1 MKNFAGKLRRARGKN
16 TAARLRRSVRLG
28 RKTAVKEVGR
38 TDILLT
44 GTPNVGKTT
53 LFNALT
59 GKHNRTGNYHG
70 VTAAVSCANGRH
82 GTIGSVYDVPGLYT
96 LKSGKNEEK
105 IAAQALSDA
114 KKHGVKIVQAVNA
127 CALERSL
134 PLYFELRANGCD
146 VILAVTMADKL
157 RRRGGALDME
167 KLSAALG
174 APCFEVNALNKK
186 SVREFEE
193 FLVGFDFR
201 AAAKPNGDSVAMR
214 RRGAI
219 DGYVPAR
226 KNKNSGANPA
236 GGWLLPAF
244 FLAVLGVFY
253 LAFGAR
259 SPVARA
265 KESIENAFG
274 FLAERTGGAIKSP
287 VAKNV
292 ICGGVLRGVGGVLSF
307 LPQLAVLYLFS
318 EAAEES
324 GLASY
329 LAYETDGFFSML
341 SLSGRAAFCVFLGYG
356 CTAAGISSSAALENK
371 NAEKRAIGC
380 LYLVPCS
387 AKLPVYLTLL
397 SSFAANAFW
406 GAVALY
412 VLGTGAGLLVS
423 SFCGGKEEDF
433 IMEIADFCVPSPL
446 FIAKKLLFRL
456 KEFIIKVSGA
466 VLVFT
471 VCAYV
476 LASVNFSGACA
487 TEDSILAWV
496 SKRLAVLFYPMGV
509 TDWRAA
515 FAAAGGFAAKE
526 NVAGLLAALC
536 PEGLRLSREAG
547 AAYLTFVALMPP
559 CIAAVSAAAK
569 EIGARAAWRYALL
582 QVGGAFLCAYFV
594 YFIFSRGAGTVILCL
609 SLASAATAAVTAA
622 TLRKR
627 KKELK
632 RR

>member
-1 MKNFAGKLRRARGKN
+1 M
-16 TAARLRRSVRLG
+16 
-28 RKTAVKEVGR
+28 
-38 TDILLT
+38 DILLT

-59 GKHNRTGNYHG
+59 GRHNRTGNYHG
-70 VTAAVSCANGRH
+70 VTAAVSCAEGRAEN
-82 GTIGSVYDVPGLYT
+82 IGAVYDVPGLYT

-105 IAAQALSDA
+105 IAARALNVA
-114 KKHGVKIVQAVNA
+114 KKNGVKIVQVMNA

-134 PLYFELRANGCD
+134 PLFFELRSMGCD
-146 VILAVTMADKL
+146 VIAAITMADKL
-157 RRRGGALDME
+157 RKKGGALDIQR
-167 KLSAALG
+167 LSAALG
-174 APCFEVNALNKK
+174 APCFEVNALSKK
-186 SVREFEE
+186 SVRGFEE
-193 FLVGFDFR
+193 FLGGVDFR
-201 AAAKPNGDSVAMR
+201 TAGKAGVGGIDGLGKSGGAGAAR
-214 RRGAI
+214 RIFLQKQAGAGGKI
-219 DGYVPAR
+219 DGYMPAR
-226 KNKNSGANPA
+226 KDRNRGANLA

-253 LAFGAR
+253 LAFGAH
-259 SPVARA
+259 SPGVWAKEKIESAFAFLAARA
-265 KESIENAFG
+265 EKVIKNA
-274 FLAERTGGAIKSP
+274 

-307 LPQLAVLYLFS
+307 LPQLAILYLFS
-318 EAAEES
+318 EIAEES
-324 GLASY
+324 GVASY
-329 LAYETDGFFSML
+329 LAYETDGFFSLL

-356 CTAAGISSSAALENK
+356 CTAAGIASSAALENK

-380 LYLVPCS
+380 LYFVPCS

-397 SSFAANAFW
+397 SSLTTNAFW
-406 GAVALY
+406 GAVVLY

-433 IMEIADFCVPSPL
+433 IMEIADFCVPAPL

-466 VLVFT
+466 VLAFT

-476 LASVNFSGACA
+476 LSSVNFSGACA
-487 TEDSILAWV
+487 AEDSILAWI

-526 NVAGLLAALC
+526 NVAGLLSALC
-536 PEGLRLSREAG
+536 PEGLRLSRAAG
-547 AAYLTFVALMPP
+547 AAYLTFVCLMPP

-569 EIGARAAWRYALL
+569 EIGAREAWKYAFL
-582 QVGGAFLCAYFV
+582 QVTGAFLCAYFV
-594 YFIFSRGAGTVILCL
+594 YFIFSRGAGTVVSCL
-609 SLASAATAAVTAA
+609 LFSMAVTAA
-622 TLRKR
+622 IAARAARGGKN

-632 RR
+632 RQ

>member
-1 MKNFAGKLRRARGKN
+1 M
-16 TAARLRRSVRLG
+16 
-28 RKTAVKEVGR
+28 
-38 TDILLT
+38 DILLT

-59 GKHNRTGNYHG
+59 GRHNRTGNYHG
-70 VTAAVSCANGRH
+70 VTAAVSCAEGRAKNV
-82 GTIGSVYDVPGLYT
+82 GAVYDVPGLYT

-105 IAAQALSDA
+105 IAARALNDA
-114 KKHGVKIVQAVNA
+114 KKNGVKIVQVVNA
-127 CALERSL
+127 CAIERSL
-134 PLYFELRANGCD
+134 PLFFELRESGCD
-146 VILAVTMADKL
+146 VIAAITMADKL
-157 RRRGGALDME
+157 RKYGGAIDIK

-174 APCFEVNALNKK
+174 APCFEVNALSKK
-186 SVREFEE
+186 SVRAFEE
-193 FLVGFDFR
+193 FLGGVAFRAGDFRAVDFRTVDFR
-201 AAAKPNGDSVAMR
+201 AAKKECAAAC
-214 RRGAI
+214 RGAAGIDGAGAVGRTLFEKERGAGGKI

-226 KNKNSGANPA
+226 KNQNGSAKLA

-253 LAFGAR
+253 LAFGAY
-259 SPVARA
+259 SPGVWAKEKIESAFAFLAARA
-265 KESIENAFG
+265 EKIIRNS
-274 FLAERTGGAIKSP
+274 

-307 LPQLAVLYLFS
+307 LPQLAILYLFS
-318 EAAEES
+318 EIAEES
-324 GLASY
+324 GVASY
-329 LAYETDGFFSML
+329 LACETDGFFSLL

-356 CTAAGISSSAALENK
+356 CTAAGVASSAALENK

-380 LYLVPCS
+380 LYFVPCS

-397 SSFAANAFW
+397 SSLTANAFL
-406 GAVALY
+406 GAIVLY

-433 IMEIADFCVPSPL
+433 IMEIADFCVPAPL

-476 LASVNFSGACA
+476 LSSVNFSGACA
-487 TEDSILAWV
+487 AEESILAWV
-496 SKRLAVLFYPMGV
+496 SKRLCVLFYPMGV

-526 NVAGLLAALC
+526 NVAGLLSALC
-536 PEGLRLSREAG
+536 PEGLRLSRAAG
-547 AAYLTFVALMPP
+547 AAYLTFVTLMPP

-569 EIGARAAWRYALL
+569 EIGAREAWKYAFL
-582 QVGGAFLCAYFV
+582 QVTGAFLCAYFV
-594 YFIFSRGAGTVILCL
+594 YFIFSRGAGTVISCL
-609 SLASAATAAVTAA
+609 LTATAATAAIAA
-622 TLRKR
+622 RAARGRKN

-632 RR
+632 AQ

>member
-1 MKNFAGKLRRARGKN
+1 M
-16 TAARLRRSVRLG
+16 
-28 RKTAVKEVGR
+28 
-38 TDILLT
+38 DILLT

-59 GKHNRTGNYHG
+59 GRHNRTGNYHG
-70 VTAAVSCANGRH
+70 VTAAVSCAEGRAEN
-82 GTIGSVYDVPGLYT
+82 IGAVYDVPGLYT

-105 IAAQALSDA
+105 IAARALNEA
-114 KKHGVKIVQAVNA
+114 KKNGVKIVQVMNA
-127 CALERSL
+127 CAIERSL
-134 PLYFELRANGCD
+134 PLFFELRESGCD
-146 VILAVTMADKL
+146 VIAAITMADKL
-157 RRRGGALDME
+157 RRYGGALDIQR
-167 KLSAALG
+167 LSAALG
-174 APCFEVNALNKK
+174 APCFEVNALSKK
-186 SVREFEE
+186 SVRGFEE
-193 FLVGFDFR
+193 FLGGVDFR
-201 AAAKPNGDSVAMR
+201 AARKD
-214 RRGAI
+214 GAAGKAGIARIGGAGLARTTFFEKQAGAGGKI
-219 DGYVPAR
+219 DGYTPAR
-226 KNKNSGANPA
+226 KNKNGGAKLA
-236 GGWLLPAF
+236 VGWLLPAF

-259 SPVARA
+259 SPGVWAKEKIESAFAFLAARA
-265 KESIENAFG
+265 EKV
-274 FLAERTGGAIKSP
+274 IKNS

-307 LPQLAVLYLFS
+307 LPQLAILYLFS
-318 EAAEES
+318 EIAEES
-324 GLASY
+324 GVASY
-329 LAYETDGFFSML
+329 LAYETDGFFSLL

-356 CTAAGISSSAALENK
+356 CTAAGIASSAALENK

-380 LYLVPCS
+380 LYFVPCS

-397 SSFAANAFW
+397 SSLTANAFL
-406 GAVALY
+406 GAIVLY

-433 IMEIADFCVPSPL
+433 IMEIADFCVPAPL

-466 VLVFT
+466 VLAFT

-476 LASVNFSGACA
+476 LSSVNFSGACA
-487 TEDSILAWV
+487 AEESILAWV

-526 NVAGLLAALC
+526 NVAGLLSALC
-536 PEGLRLSREAG
+536 PEGLRLSRAAG
-547 AAYLTFVALMPP
+547 AAYLTFVTLMPP

-569 EIGARAAWRYALL
+569 EIGAREAWKYAFL
-582 QVGGAFLCAYFV
+582 QVTGAFLCAYFV
-594 YFIFSRGAGTVILCL
+594 YFIFSRGAGTVVSCL
-609 SLASAATAAVTAA
+609 LFAAAGTAAIAA
-622 TLRKR
+622 RAARGRKN

-632 RR
+632 TQ